1 MKNNQTLLTLLL
13 CLITLPAL
21 ARKRLLAD
29 SRIFCNF
36 RRGGQPSS
44 RALSKLCMAK
54 DEVAGQS
61 SSFGE
66 EKRKVL
72 DQVMSRLVR

>member
-1 MKNNQTLLTLLL
+1 MKNIQMLLTLLM
-13 CLITLPAL
+13 CLTILPAL

-29 SRIFCNF
+29 SRIICNF
-36 RRGGQPSS
+36 RRGGQTSS

-54 DEVAGQS
+54 DEVVGQS

-66 EKRKVL
+66 EKRKVI
-72 DQVMSRLVR
+72 DQVISRLMR